1 MMEIVQ
7 LETGAMKVFCYL
19 VSCPTTHEAAVI
31 DPGGDEERILTA
43 AAARGL
49 TIRLI
54 INTHGHPDHTL
65 GNARLREA
73 TGAPIVMHG
82 DDARWI
88 SSPEAAAAFASLGLP
103 FSPPPDRIVSDGENL
118 PLGTTA
124 LTVLHTPG
132 HSPGSICLLSE
143 GNLFTG
149 DSLFVGAA
157 GRVDL
162 PGGSFDTLLASLAA
176 KLLPL
181 PDTTVIWPGH
191 DYGDTPTSTIGRE
204 KQENPYLGGEW

>member
-1 MMEIVQ
+1 MQITQ
-7 LETGAMKVFCYL
+7 LTTGTMQVFCYL
-19 VSCPTTHEAAVI
+19 IGCPASRHAAVI
-31 DPGGDEERILTA
+31 DPGGDEEKILAIA
-43 AAARGL
+43 AAAGM
-49 TIRLI
+49 TIRWI
-54 INTHGHPDHTL
+54 VNTHGHPDHTL

-73 TGAPIVMHG
+73 TGAAIVMHV

-88 SSPEAAAAFASLGLP
+88 TTPEAGAAFASMGLP
-103 FSPPPDRIVSDGENL
+103 FSPPPDRTVTDGEVL
-118 PLGTTA
+118 PLGEFG

-132 HSPGSICLLSE
+132 HSPGSICLLAP

-162 PGGSFDTLLASLAA
+162 PGGSFETLMASLAA

-181 PDTTVIWPGH
+181 PDDTVIWPGH
-191 DYGDTPTSTIGRE
+191 DYGDTPTSTIGIE
-204 KQENPYLGGEW
+204 KQQNPYLGGEW